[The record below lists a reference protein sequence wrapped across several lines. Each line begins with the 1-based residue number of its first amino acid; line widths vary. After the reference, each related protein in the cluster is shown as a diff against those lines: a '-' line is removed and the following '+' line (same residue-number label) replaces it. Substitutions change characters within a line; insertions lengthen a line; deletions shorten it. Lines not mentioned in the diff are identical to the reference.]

1 MKIAMSKQVN
11 IPTPYEGRSI
21 AKHLGKCVLEYMK
34 DEEHKREFMELKEN
48 IIEILFTI
56 ITLYQKSSHI
66 IMMTV
71 LLKNQII
78 RMMNLV
84 EYLK

>member
-34 DEEHKREFMELKEN
+34 DEEHKREFMEWYRKKYGREYV
-48 IIEILFTI
+48 F
-56 ITLYQKSSHI
+56 KS
-66 IMMTV
+66 
-71 LLKNQII
+71 
-78 RMMNLV
+78 
-84 EYLK
+84 